1 MAALSDAL
9 NFRHPA
15 RIRGRNTN
23 VRRNI
28 RGETRSAIRA
38 SCQSRKIMTRI
49 IAPRVRMEVVKGIR
63 LSIPNDRN
71 IGASFRVRY
80 AESAAPIVS

>member
-15 RIRGRNTN
+15 RIRGRNKN

-28 RGETRSAIRA
+28 SGDTRSAIRA
-38 SCQSRKIMTRI
+38 SCQSKKTMTRI
-49 IAPRVRMEVVKGIR
+49 IAPRVRMEVVRGIR
-63 LSIPNDRN
+63 LSIPNERS
-71 IGASFRVRY
+71 IGASFRVR
-80 AESAAPIVS
+80 